1 IFLRGSLR
9 RRTQTRRHRRAW
21 APFRIRSWHVN
32 CLELRAE
39 AAMIST
45 IDCIEV
51 LVKLAEDGNLT
62 KSVLADSLTPE
73 ARYAFLDKCAAIEQR
88 LTTQCSATG
97 ETCLE
102 SGCALEGEACLNAV
116 LNADVEYH

>member
-1 IFLRGSLR
+1 
-9 RRTQTRRHRRAW
+9 
-21 APFRIRSWHVN
+21 
-32 CLELRAE
+32 
-39 AAMIST
+39 MINT

-62 KSVLADSLTPE
+62 KLVLADSLTPE

-88 LTTQCSATG
+88 LTTQCAASG
-97 ETCLE
+97 EPCLE

-116 LNADVEYH
+116 LNADTEYQKACAAEWLSFFSDPANRSKEWNI

>member
-1 IFLRGSLR
+1 
-9 RRTQTRRHRRAW
+9 
-21 APFRIRSWHVN
+21 
-32 CLELRAE
+32 
-39 AAMIST
+39 MIST
-45 IDCIEV
+45 IDCLDV
-51 LVKLAEDGNLT
+51 MVKLAEDGNLT
-62 KSVLADSLTPE
+62 KAVLADSLTPE

-116 LNADVEYH
+116 LKADIEYHKACAAEWLSFFSDPANRSEGWSI

>member
-1 IFLRGSLR
+1 M
-9 RRTQTRRHRRAW
+9 
-21 APFRIRSWHVN
+21 
-32 CLELRAE
+32 E
-39 AAMIST
+39 AAMIRT
-45 IDCIEV
+45 IDRIEV
-51 LVKLAEDGNLT
+51 VVKLAEDGNLT

-73 ARYAFLDKCAAIEQR
+73 ARYAFLDKCAAIERR

-116 LNADVEYH
+116 LNADIEYHKACAAEWVNFFSDPVNRSDDWSI

>member
-1 IFLRGSLR
+1 
-9 RRTQTRRHRRAW
+9 
-21 APFRIRSWHVN
+21 
-32 CLELRAE
+32 
-39 AAMIST
+39 MIST

-116 LNADVEYH
+116 LNADVEYHKACAAEWLSFFSDPANRSGEWSI